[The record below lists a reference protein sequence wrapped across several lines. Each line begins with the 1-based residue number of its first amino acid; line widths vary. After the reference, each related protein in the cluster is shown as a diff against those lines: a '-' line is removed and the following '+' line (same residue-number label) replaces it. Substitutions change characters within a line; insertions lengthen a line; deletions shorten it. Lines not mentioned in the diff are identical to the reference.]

1 MTANSVVAA
10 ALEQAVVDLNALAL
24 HGKQLH
30 WNIQGESF
38 QSLHEM
44 LDTIV
49 EEARNAYDEFA
60 ERLVAIGGSP
70 DARPATI
77 AERTVLKPLEEGYY
91 TTHRAYEVMEEELTQ
106 VAEGM
111 INAIDAVDAIDHLS
125 GDLLITTS
133 RDLQKSA
140 WMLRA
145 ALGRLG

>member
-1 MTANSVVAA
+1 MTVNSVVAS
-10 ALEQAVVDLNALAL
+10 ALQQAVVDLNALAI

-49 EEARNAYDEFA
+49 EQVRNAYDDFA

-77 AERTVLKPLEEGYY
+77 AERTMLKPLEEGYY
-91 TTHRAYEVMEEELTQ
+91 TTERAYEVMEEELTQ
-106 VAEGM
+106 VAESM
-111 INAIDAVDAIDHLS
+111 IKAIESVDSVDHLS
-125 GDLLITTS
+125 GDLFIGTA